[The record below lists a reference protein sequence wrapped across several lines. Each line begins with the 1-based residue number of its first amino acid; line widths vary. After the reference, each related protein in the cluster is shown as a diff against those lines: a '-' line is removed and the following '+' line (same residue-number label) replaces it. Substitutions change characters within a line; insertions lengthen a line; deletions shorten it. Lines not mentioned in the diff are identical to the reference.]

1 MNNITAKGT
10 CEGEVELL
18 VGSGWPKRIM
28 ELLLQRRRCL
38 RSKGTIFKQSHVSS
52 LVVKRPTIKLLV
64 KKKKKQSHR
73 PKSSI
78 CKMLAISDRMAGC
91 YVHVDGH
98 RDDRDDERGA
108 LDNQ

>member
-1 MNNITAKGT
+1 MAEKNNGT
-10 CEGEVELL
+10 SATTLEVLAEQGHNLQAESRLL
-18 VGSGWPKRIM
+18 T
-28 ELLLQRRRCL
+28 RRQEAYNKIA
-38 RSKGTIFKQSHVSS
+38 SKEN
-52 LVVKRPTIKLLV
+52 
-64 KKKKKQSHR
+64 KKKQSHR